1 MAGILAFC
9 LTRASV
15 HTLRPRLGPH
25 VASGEVFEEESAETC
40 ATGRNPWNLMMT
52 LMNDV

>member
-9 LTRASV
+9 LTRASAAP
-15 HTLRPRLGPH
+15 RPRLGPH

-40 ATGRNPWNLMMT
+40 ATGRNPWNLMMN